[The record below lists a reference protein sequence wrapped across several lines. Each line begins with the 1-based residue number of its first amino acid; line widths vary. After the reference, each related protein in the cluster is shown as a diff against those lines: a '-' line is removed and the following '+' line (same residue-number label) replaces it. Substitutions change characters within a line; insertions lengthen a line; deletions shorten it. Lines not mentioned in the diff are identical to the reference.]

1 MAVDWASIA
10 STAGSITGSILNFIS
25 NERKNTKQEEIQNKV
40 NKSNEDINQANL
52 DYNTKMT
59 QLQWERDDNAH
70 QREVADLEKAGLSPL
85 ANTTGGANGSP
96 LGAPNPIEMEGYEYQ
111 APQFDTNSIINS
123 MLQAKQLNETE
134 RHNKANEK
142 YNESSL

>member
-1 MAVDWASIA
+1 MMKGENKMAVDWSSIA

-40 NKSNEDINQANL
+40 NQSNEDINQANL

-70 QREVADLEKAGLSPL
+70 QREVADH
-85 ANTTGGANGSP
+85 
-96 LGAPNPIEMEGYEYQ
+96 I
-111 APQFDTNSIINS
+111 
-123 MLQAKQLNETE
+123 AKVF
-134 RHNKANEK
+134 
-142 YNESSL
+142 